1 MREKGNPEPDLVS
14 QKTEDPF
21 QPDRHD
27 HIIQKIAQ
35 ACEDKKDPVKVQKDP
50 AGLDIID
57 RSQKEENDDYCDSCL
72 DNLKG
77 ISF

>member
-1 MREKGNPEPDLVS
+1 MRKKGNPEPDLVS
-14 QKTEDPF
+14 QIPEYPF

-27 HIIQKIAQ
+27 HIIQKIAET
-35 ACEDKKDPVKVQKDP
+35 CEEKKDPVEVQKDP

-57 RSQKEENDDYCDSCL
+57 RSNKKENDDYRDGCL

-77 ISF
+77 ILF